1 MGIMDTSITIRQT
14 IVITAPP
21 DVVWD
26 LTQDFGRRR
35 DWEPGIEAAE
45 LLASDPRR
53 VRVRLKDTGSVTIAY
68 RLERRPVRTSLAF
81 EDVDSRWIRGGGG
94 SWEYEPVEG
103 GTRWTRTD
111 TLVLRNRLIAV
122 LFGGLIRRR
131 FVAGTD
137 QAMARAKA
145 LIER

>member
-81 EDVDSRWIRGGGG
+81 EDVDSPWIRGGGG

-122 LFGGLIRRR
+122 LFGAVIRRR
-131 FVAGTD
+131 FATGTAE
-137 QAMARAKA
+137 AMARAGA
-145 LIER
+145 LIAG

>member
-1 MGIMDTSITIRQT
+1 MAIMDTSITIRQT

-81 EDVDSRWIRGGGG
+81 EDVDSPWIRGGGG

-122 LFGGLIRRR
+122 LFGAVIRRR
-131 FVAGTD
+131 FATGTAE
-137 QAMARAKA
+137 AMARAGA
-145 LIER
+145 LIAG

>member
-94 SWEYEPVEG
+94 SWDYEPVEG

-122 LFGGLIRRR
+122 LFGAVIRRR
-131 FVAGTD
+131 FATGTAE
-137 QAMARAKA
+137 AMARAKA
-145 LIER
+145 LIEG